1 MQRLPLSD
9 PRPRAVAV
17 VEREGRVLVMK
28 RHLDGRD
35 YAVLPGGGIENGESA
50 EDAALRELRE
60 ECTLDGQVGELL
72 LVGDHGGRRASY
84 FWISGVE
91 GEPVLGGEEAETQ
104 DESNRYQPVWA
115 TPGDLALLGLLP
127 EEITDHVVR
136 WLRLAGA
143 RGAETAID

>member
-9 PRPRAVAV
+9 SKPRAVAV

-35 YAVLPGGGIENGESA
+35 YAVLPGGGIEDGERA

-72 LVGDHGGRRASY
+72 RGGSRRSPC
-84 FWISGVE
+84 V
-91 GEPVLGGEEAETQ
+91 VLM
-104 DESNRYQPVWA
+104 D
-115 TPGDLALLGLLP
+115 
-127 EEITDHVVR
+127 
-136 WLRLAGA
+136 
-143 RGAETAID
+143 